1 MGIVSSY
8 HRRWFAYFTT
18 WPLLRTGVGIALEAQ
33 SDNLSG
39 GKSSCPAGEFIWFLE
54 AHNSEPRLVNK
65 AGWVAAYCLGTRLS
79 SQGLYYVA
87 DNLVPKAVLRERLGM
102 EAALPFSQVP
112 FTTSNPRTL
121 TLCCKKAC
129 GKEAGSLQVSER

>member
-1 MGIVSSY
+1 MPWKPKVTTSVGGNLLALQVSL
-8 HRRWFAYFTT
+8 F
-18 WPLLRTGVGIALEAQ
+18 G
-33 SDNLSG
+33 
-39 GKSSCPAGEFIWFLE
+39 FLE

-102 EAALPFSQVP
+102 GAALPFSQVP